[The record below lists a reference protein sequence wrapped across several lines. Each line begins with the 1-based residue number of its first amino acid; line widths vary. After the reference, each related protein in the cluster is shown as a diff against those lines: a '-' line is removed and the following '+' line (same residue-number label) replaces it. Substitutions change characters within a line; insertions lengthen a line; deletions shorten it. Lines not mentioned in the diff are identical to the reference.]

1 MSDEV
6 RAPSLPQ
13 CHGLWDN
20 KEVEMPDFFKKM
32 QKKVEK
38 KKQTGNAERAGDQG
52 GGGGGDGAGGG
63 PSSAAGPRTPG
74 VPAVSVTPDAVWGNK
89 TVFKALLNRFQ
100 IKKYSMKT

>member
-1 MSDEV
+1 VSDEV

-52 GGGGGDGAGGG
+52 GGGGGRRRRLGPLFGRRPKDAGG
-63 PSSAAGPRTPG
+63 SSGA
-74 VPAVSVTPDAVWGNK
+74 
-89 TVFKALLNRFQ
+89 
-100 IKKYSMKT
+100 